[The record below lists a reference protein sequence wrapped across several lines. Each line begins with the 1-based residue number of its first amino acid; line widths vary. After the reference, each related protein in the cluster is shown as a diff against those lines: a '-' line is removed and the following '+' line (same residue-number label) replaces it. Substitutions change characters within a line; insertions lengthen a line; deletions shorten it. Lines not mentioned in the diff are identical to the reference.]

1 MEKEKFIKLEKEEKY
16 GKNHVRNKVLVNLIT
31 FIRSLGSIAIIPI
44 YATLGSFAAGLATVG
59 FFATDFID
67 GQLARRLHVESFFG
81 SLLDG
86 LSDKAFGIICLI
98 LLSTVNP
105 IFLSVIALELGILAI
120 NYKSIERGNNAKSSI
135 AGKAKTCLLAATI
148 VGSFFCHA
156 APTVKEILNY
166 INVTSLNSLLELN
179 PKLLS
184 TILAIP
190 TIGASLY
197 VASDYKKI
205 ATSQDVQREQEKTI
219 NKSSEIVPTD
229 TLPDTG
235 TEDVTISLSE
245 IEEKRKLLMR
255 QKEEVKELKSYEELI
270 HDLFDTDFYLEHRD
284 DGIKKLFYK
293 K

>member
-245 IEEKRKLLMR
+245 IEEKRKILMR
-255 QKEEVKELKSYEELI
+255 QKEEVKELKSCEELI